1 MAQTLTSTRPLRKA
15 NARTVASSRSVN
27 TLAER
32 FGQAIHSAPPGVVSR
47 CRTGHRARSWALLEQ
62 KQMMTSYGPWL
73 SRRETTTPSGSPS
86 RRKPEGAPSRRTR
99 EPAVM
104 PSLRTSGV
112 PEYPTTNSWSH
123 MPDTRDVSRLL
134 LRYIATRRGP
144 GAAPP
149 EPVSATE
156 RAAMTTWTIDE
167 PRQQTLDQTVD
178 SLRVWLAHGRL
189 RVVAAEGPVRLD
201 VRKVGRR
208 GLDVKLEDGVL
219 SIRHPVRDRR
229 WVPFW
234 WLVTG
239 RRNYY
244 ADIIIAVPPTVA
256 AALTLINGSA
266 LASGLRRGVT
276 MDVTSGSITLMGVG
290 GRVRAKTVSGGI
302 QAVGVGGDLSMQTV
316 SGEITLA

>member
-1 MAQTLTSTRPLRKA
+1 
-15 NARTVASSRSVN
+15 
-27 TLAER
+27 
-32 FGQAIHSAPPGVVSR
+32 
-47 CRTGHRARSWALLEQ
+47 
-62 KQMMTSYGPWL
+62 
-73 SRRETTTPSGSPS
+73 
-86 RRKPEGAPSRRTR
+86 
-99 EPAVM
+99 
-104 PSLRTSGV
+104 
-112 PEYPTTNSWSH
+112 
-123 MPDTRDVSRLL
+123 
-134 LRYIATRRGP
+134 
-144 GAAPP
+144 
-149 EPVSATE
+149 
-156 RAAMTTWTIDE
+156 MTTWTIDE

-316 SGEITLA
+316 SGEITLAESSAERVQARAVSGSVTCDLDNPFAQDVRIDTISGSITIRVPADADLDVNLNATSGGVTSAFPEVRRSSVPGTHAASGRLGRGTGRLNAYAVSGSVALLASTAADYDEDEDKDEASSRQEADHAGADRPAAGDREAAA